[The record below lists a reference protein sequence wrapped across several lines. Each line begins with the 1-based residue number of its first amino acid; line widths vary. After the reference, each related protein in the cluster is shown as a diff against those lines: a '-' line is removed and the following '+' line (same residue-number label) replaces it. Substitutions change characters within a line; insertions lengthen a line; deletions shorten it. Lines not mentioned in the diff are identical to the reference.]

1 MSECEWLS
9 DRMPVIAQGRAEWTP
24 DEIRHLN
31 ECGPCQREWE
41 LMQLAS
47 QLGVEAGLAL
57 DPDAIAAGV
66 LRRLA
71 AERAVGRRRR
81 REWTFAGLAAAA
93 ALVAAIW
100 TGGLEGGSSKTPP
113 VDTEVAA
120 RLSIPL
126 PELETLEPVEL
137 DSVLQTMDESIVSGP
152 TGDDPALGDLNNDE
166 LERVLY
172 SWEG

>member
-9 DRMPVIAQGRAEWTP
+9 DRMPVVAQGRAEWTP

-71 AERAVGRRRR
+71 ASGR
-81 REWTFAGLAAAA
+81 WGGDAAGN
-93 ALVAAIW
+93 
-100 TGGLEGGSSKTPP
+100 G
-113 VDTEVAA
+113 
-120 RLSIPL
+120 
-126 PELETLEPVEL
+126 
-137 DSVLQTMDESIVSGP
+137 VLQASLP
-152 TGDDPALGDLNNDE
+152 P
-166 LERVLY
+166 RR
-172 SWEG
+172 W